1 VSASHGR
8 PRIALLV
15 PRFTLFDPH
24 MRDGFV
30 ERMRGAAPRH
40 AAVLRRWFDVLETG
54 VIEHEGEAAEVRD
67 LLARERVDAVVFAPA
82 MAAPPSF
89 GQIALERCPAPVVLW
104 NALTTRTIAVDIGQ
118 AEATENSTT
127 VGCTMFANTLLRQG
141 RPAPT
146 VTASLDDEPRLELLR
161 RTVAGAAAA
170 GSLRGASLLRIG
182 APIAGYRNIEASAGQ
197 LAELGLREIDVAAD
211 ELDDAFGA
219 VDDET
224 AAGVL
229 DELHEAGFVG
239 DGGPQAVRSARLAE
253 AVHVL
258 LDRHDAVLGTVNCHG
273 PLLRFSDR
281 IGITACLA
289 VAREA
294 LRGRP
299 LSCTGDGPAAIALLL
314 ARRLAGAAL
323 YNECYAAEPATGLL
337 LVAAGGE
344 GDPGW
349 ADGAVQLEAN
359 DHYPGTH
366 GQGSSVAFAL
376 RQGPATLLSASPV
389 DVGWRLAWATGEIV
403 ETRSTKMRGPNGMLR
418 LDSGDATDAVSRWIA
433 SGATHHNALAPGRL
447 DVELEVLCD
456 VLGVRSVR
464 V

>member
-1 VSASHGR
+1 
-8 PRIALLV
+8 
-15 PRFTLFDPH
+15 
-24 MRDGFV
+24 M
-30 ERMRGAAPRH
+30 
-40 AAVLRRWFDVLETG
+40 
-54 VIEHEGEAAEVRD
+54 
-67 LLARERVDAVVFAPA
+67 
-82 MAAPPSF
+82 
-89 GQIALERCPAPVVLW
+89 
-104 NALTTRTIAVDIGQ
+104 
-118 AEATENSTT
+118 
-127 VGCTMFANTLLRQG
+127 
-141 RPAPT
+141 
-146 VTASLDDEPRLELLR
+146 
-161 RTVAGAAAA
+161 
-170 GSLRGASLLRIG
+170 
-182 APIAGYRNIEASAGQ
+182 
-197 LAELGLREIDVAAD
+197 
-211 ELDDAFGA
+211 
-219 VDDET
+219 
-224 AAGVL
+224 L
-229 DELHEAGFVG
+229 DELQRAGFVG
-239 DGGPQAVRSARLAE
+239 DGGPQATRSARLAE
-253 AVHVL
+253 AIRVL
-258 LDRHDAVLGTVNCHG
+258 LDRHDAALGTVNCHG

-281 IGITACLA
+281 VGITACLA

-344 GDPGW
+344 GDPAW
-349 ADGAVQLEAN
+349 ADGSVQLEAN
-359 DHYPGTH
+359 DHYPGNQ

>member
-1 VSASHGR
+1 MTDPAPR

-24 MRDGFV
+24 MHAGFV
-30 ERMRGAAPRH
+30 ERMRAAAARH
-40 AAVLRRWFDVLETG
+40 AAVLARWFDVLETG
-54 VIEHEGEAAEVRD
+54 VIESESEAAQVRE

-104 NALTTRTIAVDIGQ
+104 NALSTRSIPHDVSQ

-127 VGCTMFANTLLRQG
+127 VGCTMFANTLLRLG

-146 VTASLDDEPRLELLR
+146 VTASLDDEVRLEHLR

-182 APIAGYRNIEASAGQ
+182 APIPGYRNIEASAEQ
-197 LAELGLREIDVAAD
+197 LAELGLREIDVPAE
-211 ELDDAFGA
+211 ELDESF
-219 VDDET
+219 DEVGES
-224 AAGVL
+224 AAASVL
-229 DELHEAGFVG
+229 DELRAAGFVG
-239 DGGPQAVRSARLAE
+239 DGGPDAMRSARLAE
-253 AVHVL
+253 AIRVL
-258 LDRHDAVLGTVNCHG
+258 LDRHAAVLGTVNCHG
-273 PLLRFSDR
+273 PLLRFSDH

-294 LRGRP
+294 LRARP

-323 YNECYAAEPATGLL
+323 YNECYAAEPDTGLL

-349 ADGAVQLEAN
+349 ADGPVQLESN
-359 DHYPGTH
+359 DHYPGNN

-376 RQGPATLLSASPV
+376 RRGPATLLSASPV

-418 LDSGDATDAVSRWIA
+418 LDSGDATDAISRWIS

>member
-1 VSASHGR
+1 MSEPVR

-24 MRDGFV
+24 MRTGFV
-30 ERMRGAAPRH
+30 ERMRAAAPRH
-40 AAVLRRWFDVLETG
+40 AAVLRRWFDVVETG
-54 VIEHEGEAAEVRD
+54 VIESEAEAAEVRE

-89 GQIALERCPAPVVLW
+89 GQIALERCSAPVVLW
-104 NALTTRTIAVDIGQ
+104 NALTTRSIAVDIGQ

-127 VGCTMFANTLLRQG
+127 VGCTMFANTLLRLG

-146 VTASLDDEPRLELLR
+146 VTASLDDELRLELLR
-161 RTVAGAAAA
+161 RTVNGAAAA
-170 GSLRGASLLRIG
+170 GSLRGATLLRIG
-182 APIAGYRNIEASAGQ
+182 APVPGYRNIEASADQ
-197 LAELGLREIDVAAD
+197 LAELGLREVDVPAD
-211 ELDDAFGA
+211 ELDEAFGEVGDDAAAA
-219 VDDET
+219 VI
-224 AAGVL
+224 
-229 DELHEAGFVG
+229 DELPFVG
-239 DGGPQAVRSARLAE
+239 DGGPEALRSARLAE
-253 AVHVL
+253 AIRVL

-273 PLLRFSDR
+273 PLLRFSDT

-294 LRGRP
+294 QRGRP

-323 YNECYAAEPATGLL
+323 YNECYAAEPDTGLL

-349 ADGAVQLEAN
+349 ADGPVQLEAN
-359 DHYPGTH
+359 DHYPGNR

-389 DVGWRLAWATGEIV
+389 DVGWNVAWATGEIV
-403 ETRSTKMRGPNGMLR
+403 ETRSRRMRGPNGMLR
-418 LDSGDATDAVSRWIA
+418 MDSGDATDVVSRWIS

-447 DVELEVLCD
+447 DVELGVLCD

>member
-146 VTASLDDEPRLELLR
+146 VTASLDDEPRL
-161 RTVAGAAAA
+161 
-170 GSLRGASLLRIG
+170 
-182 APIAGYRNIEASAGQ
+182 
-197 LAELGLREIDVAAD
+197 
-211 ELDDAFGA
+211 
-219 VDDET
+219 
-224 AAGVL
+224 
-229 DELHEAGFVG
+229 
-239 DGGPQAVRSARLAE
+239 
-253 AVHVL
+253 
-258 LDRHDAVLGTVNCHG
+258 
-273 PLLRFSDR
+273 
-281 IGITACLA
+281 
-289 VAREA
+289 
-294 LRGRP
+294 
-299 LSCTGDGPAAIALLL
+299 
-314 ARRLAGAAL
+314 
-323 YNECYAAEPATGLL
+323 
-337 LVAAGGE
+337 
-344 GDPGW
+344 
-349 ADGAVQLEAN
+349 
-359 DHYPGTH
+359 
-366 GQGSSVAFAL
+366 
-376 RQGPATLLSASPV
+376 
-389 DVGWRLAWATGEIV
+389 
-403 ETRSTKMRGPNGMLR
+403 
-418 LDSGDATDAVSRWIA
+418 
-433 SGATHHNALAPGRL
+433 
-447 DVELEVLCD
+447 
-456 VLGVRSVR
+456 
-464 V
+464 

>member
-1 VSASHGR
+1 MIENETEA
-8 PRIALLV
+8 
-15 PRFTLFDPH
+15 
-24 MRDGFV
+24 
-30 ERMRGAAPRH
+30 
-40 AAVLRRWFDVLETG
+40 AAVRE
-54 VIEHEGEAAEVRD
+54 
-67 LLARERVDAVVFAPA
+67 LLARHRVDAVVFAPA

-89 GQIALERCPAPVVLW
+89 GQIALERCGAPVVLW

-146 VTASLDDEPRLELLR
+146 VTAPLDDEPRLELLR

-182 APIAGYRNIEASAGQ
+182 APIAGYRNIEASAEQ
-197 LAELGLREIDVAAD
+197 LAELGLREVDVSAD
-211 ELDDAFGA
+211 ELGEAFDAVGPGS
-219 VDDET
+219 
-224 AAGVL
+224 AATVL
-229 DELHEAGFVG
+229 DELHAAGFLG
-239 DGGPQAVRSARLAE
+239 DGGPEAARSARLAE
-253 AVHVL
+253 AIRVL
-258 LDRHDAVLGTVNCHG
+258 LDRHDAALGTVNCHG

-294 LRGRP
+294 LRARP

-323 YNECYAAEPATGLL
+323 YNECYAAEPASGLL

-349 ADGAVQLEAN
+349 ADGPVQLEAN
-359 DHYPGTH
+359 DHYPGNR

-376 RQGPATLLSASPV
+376 RTGSGNAALDIAGRRRLEPRLGDGRDRRDALGEDARPERDAADGLRRR
-389 DVGWRLAWATGEIV
+389 DGRRLALDLVRRDAPQRARARAARCRGGGALRGAGRAQRARLDLGRPAPWGSRPPGDRATGR
-403 ETRSTKMRGPNGMLR
+403 TPRRWRSSTSPCFPQ
-418 LDSGDATDAVSRWIA
+418 ASR
-433 SGATHHNALAPGRL
+433 
-447 DVELEVLCD
+447 
-456 VLGVRSVR
+456 
-464 V
+464 